1 MSVTTVNSPRSAT
14 TAPAPG
20 KRVVVGSYPSYDQAQ
35 HAMDFLADQ
44 DFPVAKTAIVGQDL
58 RTVETIL
65 GKLTWPRAAGAG
77 ALTGAWIGLLVSL
90 LLGMFTPDTA
100 SALRLAIGG
109 LAWGAVFGAVFALA
123 AYATTRG
130 RRDFVSQQ
138 RLVAGRYDILAD
150 PDVAE
155 DAKNHLTNHSW
166 RTT

>member
-1 MSVTTVNSPRSAT
+1 MSVTTVNRLQSAP
-14 TAPAPG
+14 TAPAHVQ
-20 KRVVVGSYPSYDQAQ
+20 RVVVGSYPSYDQAQ
-35 HAMDFLADQ
+35 RAMDFLADQ

-100 SALRLAIGG
+100 SALWLAIGG
-109 LAWGAVFGAVFALA
+109 LAWGAVFGAVFALV
-123 AYATTRG
+123 AYATTHG

-155 DAKNHLTNHSW
+155 DAKNHLINHSW